1 MFNICTPIISLY
13 FNCFHLQGAD
23 GGLDFGVT
31 RVGDE
36 AKQTC
41 TLKNKGKYEI
51 SFRFYFEPN
60 DKSPSKLNELF
71 TVNPANGTLIQND
84 RPTQVQVC
92 FRGTYEI
99 SVKEQPILKCQVL
112 MFNLTLS

>member
-1 MFNICTPIISLY
+1 MYDSICTINITLY
-13 FNCFHLQGAD
+13 SGAD

-31 RVGDE
+31 RVGEE

-51 SFRFYFEPN
+51 SFRFYFEAN
-60 DKSPSKLNELF
+60 DNSPAKLNELF
-71 TVNPANGTLIQND
+71 TVSPTYGTLIQND

-92 FRGTYEI
+92 FKGKDEI
-99 SVKEQPILKCQVL
+99 SVKEQPILKCQVCKP
-112 MFNLTLS
+112 FIV